1 MLPLYG
7 TNSFRYLVDEL
18 RLVVN
23 RVKLKD
29 DDITILEQNFPYY
42 SRLSDRH
49 KKEFRNKLEKILTL
63 KKFIGRAGLIVSSEM
78 KLLIG
83 ATMVMVTFGW
93 SNLRLKHFDKI
104 LLYPNSYYSTI
115 SKEYHRGEVNPKLGI
130 IVLSWSCF
138 LEGLNTTNDGFC
150 LGIHEVAHALKLEN
164 QIRSN
169 GESDFFN
176 PGVYASFQKLA
187 YREILGINSG
197 ETTVFRVSGG
207 LNYDEF
213 FAVALETFFEK
224 PHEFYAHNPALY
236 NILVQLMRQ
245 NPRVWIRS

>member
-1 MLPLYG
+1 MLPVYG
-7 TNSFRYLVDEL
+7 TNTFRHLVDEL

-23 RVKLKD
+23 RVKLKEED
-29 DDITILEQNFPYY
+29 VTVLERSFPYY

-49 KKEFRNKLEKILTL
+49 KKEFRGKLERILTL
-63 KKFIGRAGLIVSSEM
+63 KKFIGRARLIVTSEM

-93 SNLRLKHFDKI
+93 NNLRLLHFDKI

-115 SKEYHRGEVNPKLGI
+115 SKQYHRGEVNPKFGI
-130 IVLSWSCF
+130 IVLSWNCF
-138 LEGLNTTNDGFC
+138 LDGLNIIDDGFC

-164 QIRSN
+164 QIHSN

-176 PGVYASFQKLA
+176 PGAYQDFQNFA
-187 YREILGINSG
+187 EEEIRRINSG
-197 ETTVFRVSGG
+197 KTTFFRVNGG
-207 LNYDEF
+207 LNSDEF

-224 PHEFYAHNPALY
+224 PHEFYAFNDRLY
-236 NILVQLMRQ
+236 TTLVQLMRQ
-245 NPRVWIRS
+245 DPRVWIKS